1 MLLLL
6 CLPWAILVTVATD
19 GEFLANAIKSDFLA
33 KVEASQESHGAPPG
47 VYALLI
53 GLLIWPASPLLVWAF
68 TNVRTFAASA
78 ETRFLLAWIIP
89 FWFMIELT
97 PTKLPHY
104 PLPLFPAI
112 ILLLIGGADC
122 AVRSEKIGTKWQY
135 FVGVAFR
142 YLGVG
147 TGLLLAS
154 IVLFFAFEY
163 GGVTSRQAILFALL
177 AFVMASIAAWYGHQW
192 IRQAL
197 WRPFFNMIGAALLF
211 HLIVFAGVV
220 PALSQIHVSSAI
232 AKQIAALP
240 TKPSAI
246 AATGYQ
252 EPSLVFLLGRN
263 LLLLGASE
271 AALFLIEAPGGL
283 AIIEQRQQDAFLQAA
298 GQLGFALPRQFN
310 CQGLIYQKARM

>member
-1 MLLLL
+1 MHG
-6 CLPWAILVTVATD
+6 CLSYGSERGVFAFAFMSAMGDFSYSRNRWRISGKCD
-19 GEFLANAIKSDFLA
+19 KGDFLA

-47 VYALLI
+47 VYALLL

-68 TNVRTFAASA
+68 ANVRTFAASA

-112 ILLLIGGADC
+112 ILLLMGGVDWPL
-122 AVRSEKIGTKWQY
+122 VPRIIGTKWQY

-154 IVLFFAFEY
+154 IVLFFAFQY
-163 GGVTSRQAILFALL
+163 GGMTSRQAILFALL

-192 IRQAL
+192 IRQAFGG
-197 WRPFFNMIGAALLF
+197 PFSI
-211 HLIVFAGVV
+211 
-220 PALSQIHVSSAI
+220 
-232 AKQIAALP
+232 
-240 TKPSAI
+240 
-246 AATGYQ
+246 
-252 EPSLVFLLGRN
+252 
-263 LLLLGASE
+263 
-271 AALFLIEAPGGL
+271 
-283 AIIEQRQQDAFLQAA
+283 
-298 GQLGFALPRQFN
+298 
-310 CQGLIYQKARM
+310 

>member
-1 MLLLL
+1 MAAGILVKGPVLPVLAILTLAALCLWHRQIAWLFTLRLRSGIFLLLLL
-6 CLPWAILVTVATD
+6 CLPWTILVTVATD
-19 GEFLANAIKSDFLA
+19 GEFLVNAIRGDFLA
-33 KVEASQESHGAPPG
+33 KVKASQESHGAPPG
-47 VYALLI
+47 VYALLL

-68 TNVRTFAASA
+68 ANVRTFAASA

-112 ILLLIGGADC
+112 ILLLIGGVDWPSAS
-122 AVRSEKIGTKWQY
+122 RINSTKWQY

-154 IVLFFAFEY
+154 VVLFVAFQY
-163 GGVTSRQAILFALL
+163 GGTTSRQAIMFALL

-197 WRPFFNMIGAALLF
+197 WGPF
-211 HLIVFAGVV
+211 
-220 PALSQIHVSSAI
+220 S
-232 AKQIAALP
+232 
-240 TKPSAI
+240 T
-246 AATGYQ
+246 
-252 EPSLVFLLGRN
+252 
-263 LLLLGASE
+263 
-271 AALFLIEAPGGL
+271 
-283 AIIEQRQQDAFLQAA
+283 
-298 GQLGFALPRQFN
+298 
-310 CQGLIYQKARM
+310 